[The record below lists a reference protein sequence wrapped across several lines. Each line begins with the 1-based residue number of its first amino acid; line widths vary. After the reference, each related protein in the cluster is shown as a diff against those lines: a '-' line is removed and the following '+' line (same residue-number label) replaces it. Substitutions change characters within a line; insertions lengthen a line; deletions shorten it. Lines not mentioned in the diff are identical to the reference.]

1 MREISV
7 FVDESG
13 DFGEYEKHS
22 PYYIVTMVFHD
33 QSKDIRQDIIKLDR
47 ELKNLGYNNPVIHT
61 EPLIRKE
68 EDYTNMQPNERRAI
82 LSRLFFFTLHAD
94 ISFKTFLYDKREFD
108 TILKLEAR
116 MARDLSQFLRSNL
129 EYMQSFDHVI
139 LYYDNGQRELTRIL
153 NVALATELSNYDVR
167 KVFPWEYKLFQ
178 VADLI
183 CTLKLTERKVER
195 QGMSRSEQYIF
206 HSKRDLYKDYLK
218 PISRKEWDS
227 IKHT

>member
-47 ELKNLGYNNPVIHT
+47 ELRNIGYNNPVIHT

-68 EDYTNMQPNERRAI
+68 DDYTNMQPNERRAI

-94 ISFKTFLYDKREFD
+94 ISVKTFIYDKREFD
-108 TILKLEAR
+108 TILKL
-116 MARDLSQFLRSNL
+116 
-129 EYMQSFDHVI
+129 
-139 LYYDNGQRELTRIL
+139 
-153 NVALATELSNYDVR
+153 
-167 KVFPWEYKLFQ
+167 
-178 VADLI
+178 
-183 CTLKLTERKVER
+183 
-195 QGMSRSEQYIF
+195 
-206 HSKRDLYKDYLK
+206 
-218 PISRKEWDS
+218 
-227 IKHT
+227 

>member
-1 MREISV
+1 MREISI

-82 LSRLFFFTLHAD
+82 LSRLFFFTMHAN

-153 NVALATELSNYDVR
+153 NMSLATELSNYDVR
-167 KVFPWEYKLFQ
+167 RVFPWEYKLFQ
-178 VADLI
+178 VADMV
-183 CTLKLTERKVER
+183 CTLELLRLKAESNSFSKSETEFFNSVRDFRKN
-195 QGMSRSEQYIF
+195 
-206 HSKRDLYKDYLK
+206 YLK
-218 PISRKEWDS
+218 ALVK
-227 IKHT
+227 KHL